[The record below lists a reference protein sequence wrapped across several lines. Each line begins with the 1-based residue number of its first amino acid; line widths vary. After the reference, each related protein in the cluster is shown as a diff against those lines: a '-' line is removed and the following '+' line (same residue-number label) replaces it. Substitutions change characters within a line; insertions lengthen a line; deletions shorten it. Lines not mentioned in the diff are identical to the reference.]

1 MKAWVRT
8 FAYGTALV
16 GLLGLTGCVTMPDG
30 PSFAAMPG
38 SRSTFE
44 QFQLDD
50 ATCRQ
55 ASTQAIGG
63 VSPSQNANN
72 AAVGSAV
79 VGTAI
84 GAAIGGLLGGSD
96 GAAVG
101 AGMGLFTGAAVG
113 AGNAQAAGFSSQQR
127 YDNAYYQCMYS
138 RGHRV
143 PIPASMA
150 RSASQATPNYPPPR
164 NAPAPYTAPGPR
176 MAPPPNAAI
185 PPPNAPPP
193 NAAIPPPNA
202 PPPNAAVPPR
212 NAPPPNAAIPPPNAP
227 PPYQQR

>member
-1 MKAWVRT
+1 MSGRWVHPIVVG
-8 FAYGTALV
+8 AALV
-16 GLLGLTGCVTMPDG
+16 GVLGLTGCATLPDG
-30 PSFAAMPG
+30 PSQAAMPG

-44 QFQLDD
+44 QFQFDD
-50 ATCRQ
+50 AACRQ
-55 ASTQAIGG
+55 WGMQAIGG
-63 VSPSQNANN
+63 TTPQQNANN

-84 GAAIGGLLGGSD
+84 GAAIGGLLGGHD

-143 PIPASMA
+143 PMPASMA
-150 RSASQATPNYPPPR
+150 RSMRPAAASYPPP
-164 NAPAPYTAPGPR
+164 NAPAPYMAPAPR
-176 MAPPPNAAI
+176 TGPPPNAAI

-193 NAAIPPPNA
+193 NAATPPP
-202 PPPNAAVPPR
+202 